1 VARTYR
7 ELEAEGLVKSRR
19 GAGTR
24 VTGRPAGLPGP
35 RRHEQVVRL
44 LADAVRQAR
53 LLGAGDAEIR
63 DALALALPE
72 VDDVG
77 REPAPRR

>member
-1 VARTYR
+1 
-7 ELEAEGLVKSRR
+7 
-19 GAGTR
+19 
-24 VTGRPAGLPGP
+24 
-35 RRHEQVVRL
+35 VRL
-44 LADAVRQAR
+44 AR